1 MALRRGVVFVVL
13 CLLFAR
19 FPFAQITVGVV
30 DAHSGEI
37 LAFTKPLTATKVL
50 KRPKVPQQD
59 DRQVAKKTSAA
70 VLMSSKL

>member
-1 MALRRGVVFVVL
+1 MF
-13 CLLFAR
+13 FACCSLD

-50 KRPKVPQQD
+50 KRPKSLSKMIVKSLKKLPQP
-59 DRQVAKKTSAA
+59 S
-70 VLMSSKL
+70 